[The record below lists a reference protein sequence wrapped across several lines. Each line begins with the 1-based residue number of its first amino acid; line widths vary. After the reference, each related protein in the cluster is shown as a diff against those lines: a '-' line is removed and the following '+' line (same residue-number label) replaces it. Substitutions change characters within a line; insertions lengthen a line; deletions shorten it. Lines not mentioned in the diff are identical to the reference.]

1 MAIQVYLADDHAIL
15 REGLHLILDVQ
26 PDIEIVG
33 EATNG
38 RDALNQVR
46 SLHPDVVVMDI
57 AMPELNGIETTRQIR
72 ETIPSTQI
80 VILSMHS
87 TSEHIYRALS
97 AGALGYV
104 LKESV
109 GAELVDAIRA
119 AYAGRRY
126 LCSKLTAIL
135 PVEPRT
141 THLKGPLESLSARE
155 REVLQLTVEGKSGVE
170 IATILSL
177 STKSVATYRSRL
189 ARKLG

>member
-135 PVEPRT
+135 PLEPRT

-177 STKSVATYRSRL
+177 
-189 ARKLG
+189 